1 MIKQINQ
8 HIGKKYSISK
18 PVFLTI
24 PKNQDFGKM
33 KDKFFT
39 KDELFLFL
47 YVDDGALPFLS
58 RSDALLGSEITLRE
72 MSRLGLTMHVG
83 KGEKASKTEAVSF
96 PSRTK
101 I

>member
-1 MIKQINQ
+1 
-8 HIGKKYSISK
+8 
-18 PVFLTI
+18 
-24 PKNQDFGKM
+24 M

-72 MSRLGLTMHVG
+72 MSRLGLTMYVG
-83 KGEKASKTEAVSF
+83 KGDKEYKTEVVFF
-96 PSRTK
+96 PTTTK